1 MGSLTFSEMATI
13 AIIVLIVFGPRR
25 LPELARRAGAMM
37 SKLRQATNDLREE
50 FRNEYQETLAPLEEV
65 RRDFQ
70 AAKDDLTSVARAVG
84 QDLEEAGDDLTSA
97 MRAGGEDPQETPD
110 TSDEA
115 SEEATGTRA
124 QPAQPTRDEPAPGKG
139 ETAGESDVSRRDDGV
154 AES

>member
-37 SKLRQATNDLREE
+37 SRLREATNALREE
-50 FRNEYQETLAPLEEV
+50 FREEYQDTLAPLEEV
-65 RRDFQ
+65 RRDFL

-97 MRAGGEDPQETPD
+97 MGSVGEEPQATAD

-115 SEEATGTRA
+115 NEKATGTGA
-124 QPAQPTRDEPAPGKG
+124 HPMQKARDEPASG
-139 ETAGESDVSRRDDGV
+139 EGQTAGETEVSRRDDGV
-154 AES
+154 VEP